1 MGVTP
6 TYSDAYIDQSQPTNQ
21 WITNASW
28 SAQQYAQ
35 TPDTKNITP
44 IIGLPLDSTSGS
56 ETPDQ
61 YYKEFASGKYDS
73 VIEGVVKAWAAEGY
87 TTQQWRVGW
96 EMNLPSSSQFAG
108 SDAATQADWVKAFQH
123 V

>member
-6 TYSDAYIDQSQPTNQ
+6 TYSDAYVDQSQPINQ

-28 SAQQYAQ
+28 SAQQYAG
-35 TPDTKNITP
+35 TAFTKNITP
-44 IIGLPLDSTSGS
+44 VIGLPLDSTAPGS

-61 YYKEFASGKYDS
+61 FYKDFASGKYDS
-73 VIEGVVKAWAAEGY
+73 VIQGVVKAWAAQGY

-96 EMNLPSSSQFAG
+96 EMNLTSS
-108 SDAATQADWVKAFQH
+108 
-123 V
+123 